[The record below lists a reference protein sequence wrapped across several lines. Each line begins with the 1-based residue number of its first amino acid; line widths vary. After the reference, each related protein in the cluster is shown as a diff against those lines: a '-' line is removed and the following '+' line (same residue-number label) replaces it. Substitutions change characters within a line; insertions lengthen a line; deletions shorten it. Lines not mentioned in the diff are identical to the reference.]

1 MSYLLAVILVISQSV
16 YAVKSAEPA
25 KATNTQKLSRS
36 KLSATNAPPETYDFL
51 NEDWRLSVEQ
61 KIRNELEKTN
71 DFSAKAKNIKITVV
85 DDQILLRG
93 QVSNFME
100 IERILSLVGELEP
113 SYYIYNE
120 LTTK

>member
-1 MSYLLAVILVISQSV
+1 MNYILLVLFLISSNLH
-16 YAVKSAEPA
+16 ASKSASQAEL
-25 KATNTQKLSRS
+25 KTQKSNLS
-36 KLSATNAPPETYDFL
+36 KITVTQAPKTYDFL

-61 KIRNELEKTN
+61 KIRNELEN
-71 DFSAKAKNIKITVV
+71 RGGFSSYAKKIRIIVV

-93 QVSNFME
+93 KVSNFME